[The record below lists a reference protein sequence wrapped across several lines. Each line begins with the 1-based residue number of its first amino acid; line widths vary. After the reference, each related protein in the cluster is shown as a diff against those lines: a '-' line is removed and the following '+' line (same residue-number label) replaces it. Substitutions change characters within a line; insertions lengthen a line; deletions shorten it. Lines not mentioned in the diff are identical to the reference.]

1 MIKVVEKSK
10 IWFAISITI
19 IAVGLIF
26 ALTKGLNF
34 GIDFKG
40 GTVVTLEMGK
50 SINEDDKKQIDEI
63 IAKYTDVGNTTSRVV
78 EKTQY
83 EIAIRS
89 GAIEEEEKIGALHK
103 EIKEQLKLEDNYLV
117 SENNIGAAVGKEL
130 TQKAW
135 ISVIIATIAMLI
147 YIAIRFE
154 IKFGAASIVALV
166 HDMLITLSVYAILG
180 IQINSPFIA
189 AMLTILGYS
198 INDTIVVFDRIRENK
213 KKNAHLDTNTLVN
226 KSVQQT
232 LGRSI
237 NTSLSTLCTIVALY
251 IIVPA
256 IREFTLPLI
265 VGVVSGAYSSIFI
278 ASPVWVMLQKKGKP
292 AKV

>member
-1 MIKVVEKSK
+1 MIKIVEKSK
-10 IWFAISITI
+10 IWFAISIII
-19 IAVGLIF
+19 IAVGLMF
-26 ALTKGLNF
+26 AVTKGLNF

-50 SINEDDKKQIDEI
+50 DVTDDDKKQIDEI
-63 IAKYTDVGNTTSRVV
+63 IAKYTDLSNRTVRMV

-89 GAIEEEEKIGALHK
+89 GAIEEEKIGALHK
-103 EIKEQLKLEDNYLV
+103 EIKEEFKLDDNYLV

-154 IKFGAASIVALV
+154 IKFGAASIIALV

-198 INDTIVVFDRIRENK
+198 INDTIVVFDRIRENR
-213 KKNAHLDTNTLVN
+213 KKNVHLDTNTLVN
-226 KSVQQT
+226 KSIQQT

-237 NTSLSTLCTIVALY
+237 NTSLSTLFTILALFVV
-251 IIVPA
+251 VPS

-265 VGVVSGAYSSIFI
+265 VGVLSGSYSSIFI